1 MLLLLEFAQ
10 KTKQIESS
18 GGINRIN
25 PDSSARG
32 DFQWLTKV
40 DPKAKKGEH
49 GSVKTA
55 VNRTIDSYKRM
66 GQEYH
71 SG

>member
-1 MLLLLEFAQ
+1 MYACNFTVYNEKIRKLKMLLLLEFAQ

-40 DPKAKKGEH
+40 NPKAKKGDM
-49 GSVKTA
+49 V
-55 VNRTIDSYKRM
+55 
-66 GQEYH
+66 Q
-71 SG
+71 